1 MPPVEVPPGV
11 DPSVITKVLA
21 DLDLSVRC
29 RKALAQ
35 LKAVTVGDLM
45 RHTESDLL
53 TLKNFGSTSLN
64 ELLSRLTE
72 FGVSLRQS

>member
-1 MPPVEVPPGV
+1 MPRVEVPPGV

-35 LKAVTVGDLM
+35 QKAVTVGDLM